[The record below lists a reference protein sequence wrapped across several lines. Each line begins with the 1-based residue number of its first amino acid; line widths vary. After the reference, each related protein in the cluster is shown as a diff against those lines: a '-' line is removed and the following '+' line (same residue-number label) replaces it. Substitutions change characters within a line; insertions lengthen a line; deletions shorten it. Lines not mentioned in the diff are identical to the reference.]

1 MEQAIQL
8 VGALTIL
15 GAFIAN
21 QRFGMSS
28 ESVPYLAANAV
39 GSLILAGV
47 ATVNGD
53 AGFIL
58 LESVWG
64 LVSLISLAGRLRG
77 GRPASI

>member
-1 MEQAIQL
+1 VEQVVQL

-21 QRFGMSS
+21 
-28 ESVPYLAANAV
+28 LAANAV

-64 LVSLISLAGRLRG
+64 LVSLISLLARLRG